1 MAHLSSPANPWGK
14 PFTNKRYI
22 HPPMAENIVTMWP
35 NSMVMI
41 GEIPPENPQYH
52 YEHPKYGWFWGLCSE
67 DSAAVVFT
75 LKRESDLR
83 FRQRAKPQYQNYT
96 WSHELMP
103 SEVVKYKT
111 RPDGIPVH
119 SFVKDMDAVKFY
131 EEAFC
136 DSARVPTAYIKVTV
150 ENCFGFEEK
159 IELGALVKRGKEFLF
174 TGCQEPD
181 GYDGYYP
188 TREMFLD
195 GEKFEV
201 ESGVLTDG
209 RYKLYLDKN
218 AEYDFDGEN
227 DFTVSLTLAPYE
239 KKTFTFAFTR
249 SESQPKSY
257 AAARRECID
266 FWKAELAKAENVPDM
281 KGAGPLF
288 YNFLAQLLQMFA
300 HPHDRDYVIMRQ
312 GATQRYHW
320 PEAVEMIR
328 ALALAGGYSS
338 YIDAGLAH
346 YFGELQQKDGE
357 DTGRVFYPEVPWN
370 TRTSVSLSMLA
381 AAAECDPTLFDKY
394 IDSALLAFEY
404 CERERAKSKGIEGI
418 IPGLMPPGICSD
430 NHISKAQQ
438 WMGTDC
444 GTLRTYYDFINLL
457 KSHNSKHLKRV
468 EEAYLDYFSVV
479 KGVFEKFAENQQDS
493 EFLYLPRDPKNIP
506 EIEAELNK
514 DPFAYVYPY
523 TLLESG
529 VAGYG
534 TPDAE
539 KLRYTY
545 SHGGQSRNGLIWP
558 CYRSTVGTGR
568 TWYTTSAELHL
579 FNYYEKYGNRAE
591 QKKLI
596 DALLK
601 YNVTTEYLQ
610 PERMDDHNAY
620 IAPWMPNASGNGR
633 LLQML
638 FLYYGKKKTN

>member
-1 MAHLSSPANPWGK
+1 MAHLSSPAHPWGK
-14 PFTNKRYI
+14 PFTSKRYI

-41 GEIPPENPQYH
+41 GEIPPENPQCN
-52 YEHPKYGWFWGLCSE
+52 YEHPKYGMFWGVCTE

-136 DSARVPTAYIKVTV
+136 DAARVPTAYIKVTV

-159 IELGALVKRGKEFLF
+159 IELSGLVRRGKEFLF
-174 TGCQEPD
+174 TGCNEPD
-181 GYDGYYP
+181 GYDGYHP
-188 TREMFLD
+188 TRERFLD
-195 GEKFEV
+195 AEKFEYKN
-201 ESGVLTDG
+201 GILTDG
-209 RYKLYLDKN
+209 RYKLYLDKK
-218 AEYDFDGEN
+218 ADFSFDGEN
-227 DFTVSLTLAPYE
+227 DFTLSLTLAPYE

-249 SESQPKSY
+249 SEDVPRSY

-281 KGAGPLF
+281 KGIKPLF

-300 HPHDRDYVIMRQ
+300 HPHDRDYTIMRQ

-320 PEAVEMIR
+320 PEAVEVVR
-328 ALALAGGYSS
+328 ALALIGGYSD
-338 YIDAGLAH
+338 YLDRGLAH
-346 YFGELQQKDGE
+346 YFGELQEKSGE
-357 DTGRVFYPEVPWN
+357 SAGRIFYTHVPWN
-370 TRTSVSLSMLA
+370 IRTSAALSMLSA
-381 AAAECDPTLFDKY
+381 ATKDDPSLYEKY
-394 IDSALLAFEY
+394 IDSAMLAFRY
-404 CERERAKSKGIEGI
+404 CERERAKSESIEGVTK
-418 IPGLMPPGICSD
+418 GLMPPGICTD
-430 NHISKAQQ
+430 HHTDRAQQ
-438 WMGTDC
+438 WTFADTN
-444 GTLRTYYDFINLL
+444 TLRGYADFLEML
-457 KSHNSKHLKRV
+457 SRFGSEYVSEV
-468 EEAYLDYFSVV
+468 EAAHLDYLSVI
-479 KGVFEKFAENQQDS
+479 KAIFTKYADEQRDS
-493 EFLYLPRDPKNIP
+493 EFLYIPRDPKNIP

-514 DPFAYVYPY
+514 DPFCYMFPND
-523 TLLESG
+523 LLSVG
-529 VAGYG
+529 GAGYG

-539 KLRYTY
+539 KLIYTY
-545 SHGGQSRNGLIWP
+545 TCGGQSKNGLIQP
-558 CYRSTVGTGR
+558 CYRSTTGMGR
-568 TWYTTSAELHL
+568 TWYTTWSEIRR
-579 FNYYEKYGNRAE
+579 FEYYVKSGNRTE
-591 QKKLI
+591 QKKII

-610 PERMDDHNAY
+610 PERIDDHNAY

-638 FLYYGKKKTN
+638 FFYYGKKKTN